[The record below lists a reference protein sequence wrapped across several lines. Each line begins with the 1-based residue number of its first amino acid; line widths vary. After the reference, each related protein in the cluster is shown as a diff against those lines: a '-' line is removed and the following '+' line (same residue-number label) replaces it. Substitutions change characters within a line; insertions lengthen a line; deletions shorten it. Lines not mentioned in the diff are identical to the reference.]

1 MIDMTT
7 TISRQALLAYIEKVN
22 PPFFLSGLGMPSNT
36 LENQVGEERDGRGV
50 YDLEPPHPFRRS
62 VLVFCP

>member
-22 PPFFLSGLGMPSNT
+22 PPFFLSSLGMPSKT
-36 LENQVGEERDGRGV
+36 LEHQVGEEQDGRGV
-50 YDLEPPHPFRRS
+50 YELEPPHPFRRS
-62 VLVFCP
+62 ALVFCP